1 MTRPVCILV
10 AAMGG
15 EGGGVLAD
23 WLVDAASRMDFPVQ
37 STSVPG
43 VAQRTGATTYY
54 IEIFPQARQALGGRE
69 PVLSLTPTPGH
80 VDLVAATEL
89 VEAGRAI
96 QNGWVDPGRTVL
108 VTSSHREYAVSEKSD
123 MADGRFDDERIVQA
137 AAFRSRALTLLDLR
151 ALSRQQGT
159 VINTVLF
166 GVMAAT
172 PGFPLSRHACEE
184 AIRASGKAV
193 QASLRGFAAG
203 YTAREVASDAPPA
216 PTTSP
221 AVVPPGAEPGLEGL
235 PPALREVVRHGMR
248 LAADFQDRRY
258 ADLYLAR
265 VLAIASQE
273 QAQEGCD
280 WRVSVEV
287 ARHLALWMAFEDVIR
302 VADLK
307 TRRERL
313 DQIRREVAAGTRE
326 PVRVTEFLKPG
337 LDELLSLL
345 PTGAARALARAWG
358 GRLRTPGKGLHLRS
372 DTLRGFLMLVA
383 LRSLRPLRRH
393 MSRFAQEDAAIR
405 EWLQMISGSLKHSPE
420 VAREVALCAS
430 LVKGYGQTHERGRR
444 NLSAILSDLQRQLP
458 SGGTEATLA
467 QWTRDARLAA
477 LTDPQGRRLAQFLG
491 LPVPELVAQPIRFFP
506 GRRAT
511 EGVK

>member
-1 MTRPVCILV
+1 MTRPFCILV

-54 IEIFPQARQALGGRE
+54 VEIFPQARQTLGGRE

-80 VDLVAATEL
+80 VDLVAAMEL

-96 QNGWVDPGRTVL
+96 QNGWVDPARTVL
-108 VTSSHREYAVSEKSD
+108 ITSSHREYAVSEKSD
-123 MADGRFDDERIVQA
+123 MADGRFADERIAQA
-137 AAFRSRALTLLDLR
+137 AASRSRSLTLLDMR

-184 AIRASGKAV
+184 AIRSSGKAV
-193 QASLRGFAAG
+193 QASLRGFATG
-203 YTAREVASDAPPA
+203 YTARESAPDVLSSSAASPL
-216 PTTSP
+216 
-221 AVVPPGAEPGLEGL
+221 VVPPCAEPGLDGL
-235 PPALREVVRHGMR
+235 PIELREVVGHGMR
-248 LAADFQDRRY
+248 LTGDFQDRRY

-307 TRRERL
+307 TRRDRI
-313 DQIRREVAAGTRE
+313 DQIRREVGAGPRE

-345 PTGAARALARAWG
+345 PTVAARALARAWG
-358 GRLRTPGKGLHLRS
+358 GRLRSPRKGLHLRS
-372 DTLRGFLMLVA
+372 DTMRGFMMLVA
-383 LRSLRPLRRH
+383 LRSLRPMRRH

-405 EWLQMISGSLKHSPE
+405 EWLQVVSGAMERSPE

-430 LVKGYGQTHERGRR
+430 LVKGYGQTNERGRS
-444 NLSAILSDLQRQLP
+444 NLSSILSDLQRQLP
-458 SGGTEATLA
+458 CDGSNVALA
-467 QWTRDARLAA
+467 QRIRDLRQAA
-477 LTDPQGRRLAQFLG
+477 LADPQGRRLAQLLG

-506 GRRAT
+506 GRRAA
-511 EGVK
+511 